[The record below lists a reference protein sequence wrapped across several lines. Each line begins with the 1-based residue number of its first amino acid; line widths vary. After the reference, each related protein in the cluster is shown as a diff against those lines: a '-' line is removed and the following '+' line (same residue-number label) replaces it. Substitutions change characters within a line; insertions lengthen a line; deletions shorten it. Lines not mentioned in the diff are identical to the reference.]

1 MRAAFG
7 VITGDGN
14 FVTRQRIHQFFHLLG
29 RFFDIFALRIALN
42 QLGKRLI
49 GLAVGF
55 RVAVGPVLG
64 SQLVQERFVFVKQNQ
79 TLQIK
84 GIIHIRMLRMQALEA
99 FDRRQCFFAL
109 LVLIVGI
116 GRVQLSLLRITP
128 LRETRF
134 QKFI

>member
-1 MRAAFG
+1 M
-7 VITGDGN
+7 
-14 FVTRQRIHQFFHLLG
+14 
-29 RFFDIFALRIALN
+29 N

-49 GLAVGF
+49 SLAVGF
-55 RVAVGPVLG
+55 RVAVRPVLG

-79 TLQIK
+79 TLQVK
-84 GIIHIRMLRMQALEA
+84 GIIHIRMLRMQALETL
-99 FDRRQCFFAL
+99 DRSQCFFAL